1 MSILL
6 ILLAVVGLTVSTYFT
21 AVAFHWIAP
30 DTRWI
35 PTICRMDDKTC
46 ASVIF
51 TPSARVFG
59 PPNSLLGQM
68 YYAALIIA
76 IGLDWL
82 IDARVWRIF
91 VATSLVTIGLAAYL
105 SYTLL
110 VTLKVPCPLCFTS
123 HGINAV
129 ICGLLLLNSPTN

>member
-1 MSILL
+1 MSIILA
-6 ILLAVVGLTVSTYFT
+6 LLALVGLAISTYFT
-21 AVAFHWIAP
+21 AVAFHWVTP
-30 DTRWI
+30 DTRWV
-35 PTICRMDDKTC
+35 PAICRLDSETC

-76 IGLDWL
+76 IGLDRL

-91 VATSLVTIGLAAYL
+91 VATSLVTIGLAVYL
-105 SYTLL
+105 SYRLL
-110 VTLKVPCPLCFTS
+110 VTLKVPCPMCFTS
-123 HGINAV
+123 HGINAI
-129 ICGLLLLNSPTN
+129 ICGVLLLNSPTH

>member
-35 PTICRMDDKTC
+35 PTVCRMDDKTC

-59 PPNSLLGQM
+59 PPNSLQLS
-68 YYAALIIA
+68 IA
-76 IGLDWL
+76 
-82 IDARVWRIF
+82 
-91 VATSLVTIGLAAYL
+91 TQ
-105 SYTLL
+105 
-110 VTLKVPCPLCFTS
+110 
-123 HGINAV
+123 V
-129 ICGLLLLNSPTN
+129 ILLLHIAEHMEEPFQVPISKYLASFIEHILL

>member
-1 MSILL
+1 MSIILA
-6 ILLAVVGLTVSTYFT
+6 LLALVGLAISTYFT
-21 AVAFHWIAP
+21 AVAFHWVTP
-30 DTRWI
+30 DTRWV
-35 PTICRMDDKTC
+35 PAVCRLDSETC

-76 IGLDWL
+76 IGLDRL

-91 VATSLVTIGLAAYL
+91 VATSLVTIG
-105 SYTLL
+105 
-110 VTLKVPCPLCFTS
+110 
-123 HGINAV
+123 
-129 ICGLLLLNSPTN
+129 